1 MNYGKALRIIRAA
14 KGLSQQ
20 QVAEKTGLSKS
31 LLCRI
36 ESNNRN
42 LSLKSKKIVADTLG
56 VPLKLIDFL
65 AIEKTEKTNGKIVED
80 IGRTLLLI
88 NDSSKKD

>member
-36 ESNNRN
+36 ESNDRN
-42 LSLKSKKIVADTLG
+42 LSLKSKKIVAGAFG
-56 VPLKLIDFL
+56 VPLKLFDLL

-88 NDSSKKD
+88 NDGSKKD